1 MLLCVSLLLL
11 NFLLIHIHASFS
23 SLSLSFLRRYY
34 DKDLGLIYPFLTA
47 IIDVKEGVITGIS
60 FDNACIF
67 CDSNS
72 CSENTYGF
80 DGELAEINQPTKGCA
95 LSKVA
100 CDAIH
105 LSGGT
110 QCDLQLY
117 VVWTGTDD
125 DGNVLSSAD
134 SRFSMF
140 EPKQLQNRFY
150 DQLAKLDIRDKIPTW
165 DDINPFP
172 SWDDITAPFDNIDLN
187 PFD

>member
-1 MLLCVSLLLL
+1 MYLCNLHTHTHHFRLST
-11 NFLLIHIHASFS
+11 N
-23 SLSLSFLRRYY
+23 SLSFLRRYY

-47 IIDVKEGVITGIS
+47 IIDVKDGVITGIS
-60 FDNACIF
+60 FDDACIF
-67 CDSNS
+67 CDSKS

-80 DGELAEINQPTKGCA
+80 DGELADIKQPTKGCA

-134 SRFSMF
+134 SRFSNF

-172 SWDDITAPFDNIDLN
+172 SWEDITAPFDNIDLN
-187 PFD
+187 PFDRE